1 MHQAPTDVYKGS
13 FAFSPSSS
21 SLFSAF
27 LALGS
32 SAVWEARRAVAA
44 LGRLVCLLKFA
55 QFAPAKVLVGCGGT
69 GVFFALEPKK
79 HSMSPC
85 CDAMRSQ
92 RRSRTCSPSGR
103 YRDSTGSPKSPRT
116 GEPIPL
122 STPASFRVPW
132 ASGPDV
138 DFSQREKSR
147 VTVPL
152 SADPSFSSRRSVI
165 NPPVH
170 LGPLGIQ
177 PIGIAPTWT

>member
-1 MHQAPTDVYKGS
+1 MTSHGEMHQPPTNVYKGS
-13 FAFSPSSS
+13 FAFSPCKSR
-21 SLFSAF
+21 FFYAF

-32 SAVWEARRAVAA
+32 SVVWEVTRSCAG

-92 RRSRTCSPSGR
+92 GRSRTCSPSGR
-103 YRDSTGSPKSPRT
+103 YTDSTGSPKSPRT

-138 DFSQREKSR
+138 DFSQREKFR
-147 VTVPL
+147 VTAPL
-152 SADPSFSSRRSVI
+152 LRTLPFHRAEALSIRPFI
-165 NPPVH
+165 W
-170 LGPLGIQ
+170 GP
-177 PIGIAPTWT
+177 